1 MANHSSTDKLYC
13 PLIKEKCWKQT
24 TVRTGVFGLS
34 VRVTGDCNNCHP
46 GQNEYDRVRD
56 NLPIERKPGMTYAA
70 ERDNRD
76 KGPLRAKVYEV
87 SRKGLSRS
95 RTVIGNIVV
104 QDGYASYN
112 LNQ

>member
-1 MANHSSTDKLYC
+1 MGLG
-13 PLIKEKCWKQT
+13 EKI
-24 TVRTGVFGLS
+24 
-34 VRVTGDCNNCHP
+34 TGDCNNCHP
-46 GQNEYDRVRD
+46 GQNEYDRVRE
-56 NLPIERKPGMTYAA
+56 NLPIEKKPGMTYVA

-87 SRKGLSRS
+87 SRKGLIKT

-104 QDGYASYN
+104 EEGYASYN